1 MAPDARSIVPDSEHR
16 PAPEWHFEKIAGEM
30 ACDAPK
36 DRMFSVVKRMPEQAA
51 PDLTGIDWPSELAA
65 YGEIEFPTYYLQP
78 FHSVPGGY
86 LSEQAALGD
95 RLAMEAIY
103 QEAHP
108 ERSLGVRKELASLV
122 PDTARRVVD
131 FGGGTGDAAAAV
143 ARRLPE
149 AQVLSLD
156 ASPFMTIVA
165 RHQNA
170 GIPNLTL
177 QQGFAEASGLDDES
191 VDAVTI
197 TLVFHECP
205 DTIKRDILAE
215 ALRVLKPGGTLVL
228 SDTPNDDLHDY
239 RGFYEPY
246 KEQWLVFDPDGC
258 LKEAGFASIET
269 RDVAP
274 PLWSRVARKRVE

>member
-1 MAPDARSIVPDSEHR
+1 MSPDARSMVPDSEHR
-16 PAPEWHFEKIAGEM
+16 PAPDWHFDKIASEM
-30 ACDAPK
+30 ACEASK
-36 DRMFSVVKRMPEQAA
+36 ERMLSVVKRMPEQAV
-51 PDLTGIDWPSELAA
+51 PDLSQIDWPRELAA
-65 YGEIEFPTYYLQP
+65 FGELEFPTYYQQP

-95 RLAMEAIY
+95 RCAMEAIY

-122 PDTARRVVD
+122 PEGARVIVD
-131 FGGGTGDAAAAV
+131 FGGGTGDAASAV
-143 ARRLPE
+143 ARRLPQ
-149 AQVLSLD
+149 AQVTSID

-170 GIPNLTL
+170 GVDNVAFER
-177 QQGFAEASGLDDES
+177 GFAESTGLDDAS

-215 ALRVLKPGGTLVL
+215 AHRVLKPRGTIVL
-228 SDTPNDDLHDY
+228 SDTPQDDLHDY

-246 KEQWLVFDPDGC
+246 KDQWLVFDPDAF
-258 LKEAGFASIET
+258 LKEAGFDTIEAH
-269 RDVAP
+269 DVAP
-274 PLWSRVARKRVE
+274 PLWSRVARKPA